1 MPVEVRTVPAASVAT
16 ELDFPFEPLD
26 TLSHELPLSS
36 EQARYQPRF
45 RVVTRKP
52 LPTRRPIR
60 VSPFSRAMALGA
72 IPALALLAY
81 VLSWTVV
88 MYAGY
93 QVSSLGNDIQRLQIE
108 RAELQTQKRQ
118 LQATGRI
125 LNLAE
130 TRLGMRPAVRRQFV
144 QVPSQSLPKQP

>member
-16 ELDFPFEPLD
+16 ELDFPFESLE
-26 TLSHELPLSS
+26 TSNYELPLSS

-52 LPTRRPIR
+52 LPVRRAVR

-72 IPALALLAY
+72 IPALALMGY
-81 VLSWTVV
+81 VLAWTVV

-93 QVSSLGNDIQRLQIE
+93 QSSALRSDIQRLQIE
-108 RAELQTQKRQ
+108 RTELETQKRQ
-118 LQATGRI
+118 VQATGRV
-125 LNLAE
+125 LQLAD
-130 TRLGMRPAVRRQFV
+130 TRLGMRPAERRQFV
-144 QVPSQSLPKQP
+144 QVPSKQP